1 MRTSIT
7 FIDTKGV
14 QQIRRDAR
22 LVTPTG
28 HVTGSGSLTL
38 WLLVEAKHTRF
49 YEYPYHFSETDL
61 AEGVCQRILARV
73 GL

>member
-7 FIDTKGV
+7 FIDTNGA

-22 LVTPTG
+22 LITPTG

-38 WLLVEAKHTRF
+38 WLLEAKHGRF
-49 YEYPYHFSETDL
+49 YEYPYHFSEMDL
-61 AEGVCQRILARV
+61 AEGVCQRILASV

>member
-1 MRTSIT
+1 MHTSIT
-7 FIDTKGV
+7 FVDTNGV
-14 QQIRRDAR
+14 QQMRRDAR
-22 LVTPTG
+22 LITPTG

-38 WLLVEAKHTRF
+38 WLLEANHNRF
-49 YEYPYHFSETDL
+49 YQYPYAFSETDL

>member
-7 FIDTKGV
+7 FIDTDGM
-14 QQIRRDAR
+14 QHMIENAR

-38 WLLVEAKHTRF
+38 WLREAKHNR
-49 YEYPYHFSETDL
+49 YYQYPYAFSETDL
-61 AEGVCQRILARV
+61 EEGLCARILAHV
-73 GL
+73 GQ

>member
-1 MRTSIT
+1 MHTSIA
-7 FIDTKGV
+7 FIDTNGV
-14 QQIRRDAR
+14 QQMRRDAR

-28 HVTGSGSLTL
+28 HVTGHGALTL
-38 WLLVEAKHTRF
+38 WLLEAKHNRYF
-49 YEYPYHFSETDL
+49 EYPYHFSETDL